1 MRKNTVL
8 PHFSKVATLFQ
19 PGSNKE
25 SIMSSV
31 DWQSLDLRGIGK
43 VRQNDVIVGGTVS
56 TCRIPAVG
64 EPDWLSTCEKA
75 VGSTGTAGITGAFC
89 ETVSAVAPICELVGL
104 VWPAAGNPHVIVH
117 AATAT
122 GGSERACRYA
132 SRYFTF
138 DPAYRMICK
147 TAHTEWINLRVRP
160 ENITNYQYLND
171 CYLRPAI
178 VEKLTLARWAENG
191 WFALNLYRDSRWGCF
206 SNEEQERIAA
216 LSYLLLPLLR
226 KHYELTAEPKL
237 GTSRRARIE
246 VLAQKITSLNAK
258 LTARECAV
266 CARTAVG
273 LTAKTTAQELGIKV
287 SSVLTYRR
295 RAYERLSI
303 SSGYELA
310 ALLMR

>member
-1 MRKNTVL
+1 
-8 PHFSKVATLFQ
+8 
-19 PGSNKE
+19 
-25 SIMSSV
+25 MSSV
-31 DWQSLDLRGIGK
+31 DWQSLGLRGIGK
-43 VRQNDVIVGGTVS
+43 VRPNDVIVRGAVS
-56 TCRIPAVG
+56 TCHIPAAR
-64 EPDWLSTCEKA
+64 ELDWLSSCEKA
-75 VGSTGTAGITGAFC
+75 VGSTGTASITSAFF
-89 ETVSAVAPICELVGL
+89 EIVSAVAPICELTGL
-104 VWPAAGNPHVIVH
+104 VWPAAGNPRVIVH

-122 GGSERACRYA
+122 GGSERAYRYA

-138 DPAYRMICK
+138 DPAYRMIRN

-160 ENITNYQYLND
+160 GNISNYQYLND
-171 CYLRPAI
+171 CYLRPAV

-206 SNEEQERIAA
+206 SNEEQERIAV
-216 LSYLLLPLLR
+216 LSHLLLPLLR
-226 KHYELTAEPKL
+226 KHYELTAESPKL
-237 GTSRRARIE
+237 GTNRRARIE
-246 VLAQKITSLNAK
+246 VLTQKMTSLNAK

-266 CARTAVG
+266 CARTAAG